1 MKRGWAWIAA
11 AASVLLVTLWST
23 QQTGALWRDSTQL
36 RGGTIISGSL
46 TIMAQGSQDYTWTN
60 FGGTNLAQGSV
71 VQQPLTVSIR
81 GDAHARYRLQAVRQS
96 STRLPIAVTAWI
108 VGSADACPM
117 SSGAAVATPTS
128 TIGGPW
134 TAFPAPGEGRSAAP
148 GTTEVWCLRA
158 TVGAAAEQGRS
169 TTLALEFR
177 VEQQI

>member
-1 MKRGWAWIAA
+1 MRRGLIWTAA
-11 AASVLLVTLWST
+11 VASVLLVGLWST
-23 QQTGALWRDSTQL
+23 QQTGALWRDGTQI
-36 RGGTIISGSL
+36 RGGTITSGSL
-46 TIMAQGSQDYTWTN
+46 TILAQGSQDYTWSN

-71 VQQPLTVSIR
+71 VQQPLTVSVQ
-81 GDAHARYRLQAVRQS
+81 GDADARYRLQAVRRS

-108 VGSADACPM
+108 VRSADACPT
-117 SSGAAVATPTS
+117 SSGAAVAEPTS

-158 TVGAAAEQGRS
+158 TVGAVAEQGLS

-177 VEQQI
+177 VEQEI